1 MSTGKRT
8 KHLGVVKS
16 NYTEPFRISRA
27 DKEPLHDLANCRF
40 CLICGVIIHDEMT
53 GLHTE
58 WHEQANR

>member
-8 KHLGVVKS
+8 KHLGVVKCD
-16 NYTEPFRISRA
+16 YTPPFRISRA
-27 DKEPLHDLANCRF
+27 DINYLNDLACLRF
-40 CLICGVIIHDEMT
+40 CLVCGVIVHDEMT